1 MPKLAD
7 DFYMNLMDW
16 STQNLLAVAISRS
29 IYLWNAATEQACLL
43 PS

>member
-1 MPKLAD
+1 MPKLPD

-16 STQNLLAVAISRS
+16 STQNLLSVAIGRS
-29 IYLWNAATEQACLL
+29 VYLWNAATEQACLL